1 MYLLVDDK
9 WHKLTEDFGTVKE
22 HRTLLSAVDSP
33 GANTSWAP
41 DVILSYIDQSASP
54 TWVTNSLQIRYHC
67 LWCSVWYII
76 WCCKRLKSFCGL
88 FLDVN
93 NTVFVPFFSTF
104 QSSWN
109 SQGEYLRAL
118 LHKSELKLASGLKIP
133 GEERVNRKIQC
144 DCLCL
149 GNYTST
155 FPSSFCSS
163 GVRGIWEDLELWL

>member
-33 GANTSWAP
+33 VANASWAP
-41 DVILSYIDQSASP
+41 DVTLSYIDQSASP

-76 WCCKRLKSFCGL
+76 WCWKRLKSFCGL

-118 LHKSELKLASGLKIP
+118 LHKSEWNWLLDWKFLGRRELT
-133 GEERVNRKIQC
+133 ERYSVIA
-144 DCLCL
+144 
-149 GNYTST
+149 Y
-155 FPSSFCSS
+155 
-163 GVRGIWEDLELWL
+163 V